1 MGLEERVTELH
12 NNKDKTHQAWTICMH
27 SYSDLS
33 CVSPVVFLYLLK
45 ECYAY
50 GTCTATAKFH
60 ALQQRVQQVLHN
72 TPQPGPAIFIAH
84 CLYVLPLF
92 GSYSEGF
99 SHLVI
104 SGLRRFLKSG
114 SFQEDLLEA
123 RNVGAQLF
131 LDIVAGFVNHDER
144 IVIKVLEVFDVK
156 LTNIEKVI
164 GNSAMKNDSV
174 LDAAKKF
181 VEGYIHQLMDSR
193 SYMTAVA
200 LIQQFSIQTAGQ
212 PFLLEML
219 QTRQFKAA
227 EKYATHKG
235 MDMLCL
241 LVQEYVNMNMLK
253 NAYDVI
259 KKNNLRQEF
268 PDIYHKCKESSL
280 KKLAEKGCWDIA
292 EVKTNSDR
300 QLIEYLVYLAME
312 AGYTEKVDELC
323 DRYSLEGFVKAKEA
337 EISPLSC
344 RYLNINELVVEGIIW
359 VDEVNG
365 LHNASCYIEGCKVL
379 GIDCEWKP
387 NYEKGS
393 KPNKVSIL
401 QVASEKRAFI
411 FDLIKLATDVPD
423 VLDNCLISI
432 LHSSRILKLGYNFQ
446 CDVSQLTQ
454 SYGELKCFKHYEM
467 LLDIQN
473 MFKEPRGGLS
483 GLAKK
488 VLGAGLNKTRRN
500 SNWEQRPLS
509 QHQLE
514 YAALDAAVLVHIF
527 SKGSPATTFPEG
539 QAKNEW
545 KSYIV
550 AHMDNT
556 TKPKKVYKGKKKKKK
571 ATAPEAD
578 DLSKSQLKI

>member
-1 MGLEERVTELH
+1 MEKPLSINERKYIQEAIVIIFFQWLL
-12 NNKDKTHQAWTICMH
+12 
-27 SYSDLS
+27 YDLVLQNFLS
-33 CVSPVVFLYLLK
+33 SLYLLLSDWILHSI
-45 ECYAY
+45 

-114 SFQEDLLEA
+114 SSQEDLLEA
-123 RNVGAQLF
+123 RNVAAQLF

-253 NAYDVI
+253 DAYDVI

-268 PDIYHKCKESSL
+268 PDIYHKCKERYLFNDSLPKAKSFLVSVCWDSWCSRFFPSLKVNGNAPKNCSSL

-300 QLIEYLVYLAME
+300 QLIEYLVSSVRPDQHLSVHFLLLVLLRPILWM
-312 AGYTEKVDELC
+312 
-323 DRYSLEGFVKAKEA
+323 KAFFTVF
-337 EISPLSC
+337 PT
-344 RYLNINELVVEGIIW
+344 
-359 VDEVNG
+359 
-365 LHNASCYIEGCKVL
+365 
-379 GIDCEWKP
+379 
-387 NYEKGS
+387 
-393 KPNKVSIL
+393 NK
-401 QVASEKRAFI
+401 F
-411 FDLIKLATDVPD
+411 
-423 VLDNCLISI
+423 CW
-432 LHSSRILKLGYNFQ
+432 G
-446 CDVSQLTQ
+446 
-454 SYGELKCFKHYEM
+454 
-467 LLDIQN
+467 
-473 MFKEPRGGLS
+473 
-483 GLAKK
+483 
-488 VLGAGLNKTRRN
+488 
-500 SNWEQRPLS
+500 
-509 QHQLE
+509 
-514 YAALDAAVLVHIF
+514 ALDHTSKLNNF
-527 SKGSPATTFPEG
+527 SVE
-539 QAKNEW
+539 
-545 KSYIV
+545 
-550 AHMDNT
+550 
-556 TKPKKVYKGKKKKKK
+556 TK
-571 ATAPEAD
+571 
-578 DLSKSQLKI
+578 

>member
-1 MGLEERVTELH
+1 MGLEETVTELH

-114 SFQEDLLEA
+114 SSQEDLLEA
-123 RNVGAQLF
+123 RNVAAQLF

-212 PFLLEML
+212 PFLLKML

-253 NAYDVI
+253 DAYDVI

-446 CDVSQLTQ
+446 CDVNQLTQ
-454 SYGELKCFKHYEM
+454 SYGELKCFKHFEM

>member
-50 GTCTATAKFH
+50 GTRTATAKFH

-114 SFQEDLLEA
+114 SSQEDLLEA
-123 RNVGAQLF
+123 RNVAAQLF

-164 GNSAMKNDSV
+164 GNSVMKNDSV

-423 VLDNCLISI
+423 VLDNCLISV
-432 LHSSRILKLGYNFQ
+432 LHSSRILKL
-446 CDVSQLTQ
+446 
-454 SYGELKCFKHYEM
+454 
-467 LLDIQN
+467 
-473 MFKEPRGGLS
+473 
-483 GLAKK
+483 

-556 TKPKKVYKGKKKKKK
+556 SKPKKVYKGKKKKK

>member
-156 LTNIEKVI
+156 LINIEKVI